1 MAVFQHILW
10 GYELTYPDN
19 WVHRTLGDVEGFAP
33 VEAALDANYQ
43 GEQNGHLLVR
53 AEWNG
58 LLRDLQPLWNQHIGL
73 TAGMLGAKNVGAAPW
88 AMGGAQGL
96 EAEIALPKSKNQ
108 RLWAGI
114 LGRGALVL
122 HFMVLHT
129 LSDRAWF
136 EPLFTRLI
144 SSLRFPA
151 SLADGLAR
159 DASGL
164 PLPPD
169 YAPTS
174 PAELVSDIA
183 DPHNWR
189 AYRGA
194 NSIGALQA
202 FYLREAQHNE
212 WEIESLETFPGDA
225 ELGFARFEL
234 RHKKTT
240 LTLGLLPYGEDRVNS
255 TSLANLVIR
264 IKEGK

>member
-1 MAVFQHILW
+1 MTIFQHVLW
-10 GYELTYPDN
+10 GYELTFPDD
-19 WVHRTLGDVEGFAP
+19 WVHRTLGDVEAFAP
-33 VEAALDANYQ
+33 RVEALEDNYQ

-58 LLRDLQPLWNQHIGL
+58 MLQDLQPLWNQHIGL

-88 AMGGAQGL
+88 SMGGARGL
-96 EAEIALPKSKNQ
+96 EAEIALPKSSNK

-122 HFMVLHT
+122 HFMVSHNM
-129 LSDRAWF
+129 SERAWF
-136 EPLFTRLI
+136 EPQFTRLI

-159 DASGL
+159 DESGL

-169 YAPTS
+169 YVPTA

-194 NSIGALQA
+194 GSIGALQA

-212 WEIESLETFPGDA
+212 WEIESFDPFPGDSD
-225 ELGFARFEL
+225 LGFARFEL
-234 RHKKTT
+234 RRSKTA
-240 LTLGLLPYGEDRVNS
+240 LTLGLLPYGGERVNS
-255 TSLANLVIR
+255 ASPANLVL
-264 IKEGK
+264 KFKNSE